1 VTFRLRV
8 FLLVMLVAVTAI
20 GATAWLSLNL
30 AGREFTASQVK
41 AREARSDIR
50 DAIEQHAR
58 THGKWQGVASV
69 ARRLSVGF
77 DVRIRLQA
85 MINEEVVVDTDN
97 LAGLAARP
105 PLLVPVWVDPRPRLD
120 NETLRR
126 VTEDAARLGALPAL
140 RPPAVPAD
148 KAGEPADPPIR
159 LVFPADLPAP
169 AQTLVRA
176 RFGAQPVS
184 LQRVLDEM
192 TGYRL
197 AGKTVDCLDRAAE
210 PGSDGATFQNK
221 APYLVAPAPGWETC
235 AKQATT
241 EVAADALTRRRDEAA
256 LRACAGGVTNG
267 QQIRCL
273 ESAFLERLSDV
284 APPPLQLFLG
294 AVNAN
299 PRGMVG
305 RPALLGLGALVL
317 LAIIGTALVAGQV
330 SRPVRRLTAASGLL
344 AKGRLDV
351 RVDVHGDGELAQL
364 STSFNRMAEAVQRGE
379 ERQRRLVA
387 DVAHELR
394 TPLSNLRGYLE
405 GLHDGVFEPSRELF
419 ASLLEETL
427 LQRRILDD
435 LQMLALAEVDGP
447 AYARGPVDVAELTQV
462 TGLAHRA
469 VADEA
474 GVTLTIEA
482 PAPVLVDADPD
493 RLRQV
498 LGNLLSNAIRYTDSG
513 GQVVVC
519 ATAAHGGALLTVS
532 DTGTGIAREDLPR
545 VFDRF
550 WRADPARQRA
560 TGGSGLGLTIAKR
573 IIDDHGGLIEVTSK
587 LGEGTTF
594 TVRLPPGAAVPPVV
608 SP

>member
-8 FLLVMLVAVTAI
+8 FLLVMLIAVTAI
-20 GATAWLSLNL
+20 GATAWLALNL
-30 AGREFTASQVK
+30 AGVEFAASQEK
-41 AREARSDIR
+41 ARESRGDIR
-50 DAIEQHAR
+50 DAIEAYAR
-58 THGKWQGVASV
+58 THGRWVGVATV
-69 ARRLSVGF
+69 ARRLSVDH

-85 MINEEVVVDTDN
+85 ITDEQVVVDTDH

-105 PLLVPVWVDPRPRLD
+105 TLLVPVWIDPRPQLD
-120 NETLRR
+120 ERTVDA
-126 VTEDAARLGALPAL
+126 VTEDSRRVLSVTQTAPAPV
-140 RPPAVPAD
+140 RAGPPD
-148 KAGEPADPPIR
+148 ADPPLR
-159 LVFPADLPAP
+159 LVFPTDLPPPIRFVLGGDGKAP
-169 AQTLVRA
+169 
-176 RFGAQPVS
+176 FS

-192 TGYRL
+192 SQYRTAIRIVTCVSSDL
-197 AGKTVDCLDRAAE
+197 VSGAE
-210 PGSDGATFQNK
+210 PAVFEDRPPYPVTAGPADADCVTAGS
-221 APYLVAPAPGWETC
+221 APTDEASLTRKGDAVALRTC
-235 AKQATT
+235 AEAT
-241 EVAADALTRRRDEAA
+241 AAVLQLNC
-256 LRACAGGVTNG
+256 LRAVFA
-267 QQIRCL
+267 
-273 ESAFLERLSDV
+273 ERLSTV

-294 AVNAN
+294 AVTSN

-305 RPALLGLGALVL
+305 RPALFGLGGLVL
-317 LAIIGTALVAGQV
+317 LAAIGTALIAGQV

-344 AKGRLDV
+344 AKGRLDA
-351 RVDVHGDGELAQL
+351 RVDVRGDGELAQL
-364 STSFNRMAEAVQRGE
+364 STSFNRMAEAVQRSE

-405 GLHDGVFEPSRELF
+405 ALQDGVVEPSRELY

-447 AYARGPVDVAELTQV
+447 RYARVPVDIAELTQV

-469 VADEA
+469 NADEA
-474 GVTLTIEA
+474 GLTLTVQA
-482 PAPVLVDADPD
+482 PDPVWVDADPA

-498 LGNLLSNAIRYTDSG
+498 LGNLLSNAIRYTDAG
-513 GQVVVC
+513 GRVTVRAV
-519 ATAAHGGALLTVS
+519 AANGGAMLTVA
-532 DTGTGIAREDLPR
+532 DTGTGIAPEDVSR

-573 IIDDHGGLIEVTSK
+573 IVDDHGGLVEVTST
-587 LGEGTTF
+587 LGKGTTF